1 MPWEPLVIER
11 GEIRVEQAVTPEEMA
26 PVQDL
31 QREIWG
37 YGEPG
42 ADPPYPTRA
51 LFALAESGGLV
62 SLARVREELA
72 GFAVAWLGL
81 DATSRSFYLHSQ
93 LLGVRPRFRRRGV
106 AVSLKV
112 HQLRYALGRGLRFV
126 RWTFDPLRAQNA
138 RFNLHRLGAVA
149 VDYRVA
155 YYGNLQS
162 RFNAGDPSDR
172 LIVVWDV
179 ESPRVQ
185 ARLMERSSAPPREFP
200 LLNRTAVPTELDLQR
215 VQRLLTDSRGVRLA
229 IPAQIDALR
238 LSNPDS
244 ARHWRLA
251 CRRLFLAAR
260 QAGFVATD
268 FVDSVPDAHPEATGQ
283 LKAYVLE
290 KVPAAAV
297 FRRKT

>member
-1 MPWEPLVIER
+1 MTLQPLIIER
-11 GEIRVEQAVTPEEMA
+11 GEIRVEQAMTPEEMA

-42 ADPPYPTRA
+42 ADFPYPTRA
-51 LFALAESGGLV
+51 LFSLAESGGLV
-62 SLARVREELA
+62 SVARVREELA

-81 DATSRSFYLHSQ
+81 DATSRGCYLHSQ

-106 AVSLKV
+106 AFSLKI
-112 HQLRYALGRGLRFV
+112 HQAHYARSRGLRFI

-149 VDYRVA
+149 GEYRED

-162 RFNAGDPSDR
+162 RFQAGDPSDR
-172 LIVVWDV
+172 LLVVWDV
-179 ESPRVQ
+179 ESSRVE
-185 ARLMERSSAPPREFP
+185 ARLAGDHAEPPGDFP
-200 LLNRTAVPTELDLQR
+200 LLNPSGSFEPDADRVEELLG
-215 VQRLLTDSRGVRLA
+215 SSAGVRLA

-238 LSNPDS
+238 LRDP
-244 ARHWRLA
+244 AGAGRWRLT
-251 CRRLFLAAR
+251 CRRLFQAAL

-268 FVDSVPDAHPEATGQ
+268 FTDSVPDAAPEEAGR
-283 LKAYVLE
+283 LRAYVLE

-297 FRRKT
+297 FGRGR